1 MISAPT
7 IQEVVMD
14 KNEILRKI
22 PQVDE
27 ILKDKELV
35 SIVEKTPHDFLTN
48 CIREVIIDT
57 RANILNGIEKDIDKS
72 KLIEKIIAKVEKKS
86 KHSLRR
92 VINATGTVLHTNL
105 GRAVISKDVTTAM
118 INVAYNYS
126 NLEYDL
132 KRGERGDRQSH
143 IEKLI
148 TELTGCEAAMVVNN
162 NAAATIIV
170 LAALAFE
177 KEVII
182 SRGELIEI
190 GGSFRIPDVMSESR
204 AILKEIGTTNKT
216 KLSDYKNAFDEERT
230 AAIMKVHTSN
240 YKVVGFT
247 EGAEL
252 KDLMPLG
259 EEFGIPV
266 IYDMGNGLFVDLND
280 YGIDEP
286 TVPNLVKDGADVI
299 LFSGDKLLGGP
310 QAGIIIGKAKYINKM
325 KKHPLARAFRVD
337 KFTIAALTSTLFEY
351 YDIKRAKKNIPVLNM
366 ITSTKD
372 ELKNKAEK
380 IANDLKAKIKSKVEI
395 DVEEIKDQVG
405 GGTAPD
411 VYLDGYAVSIIK
423 KDMAAEKIEREL
435 RALDV
440 PIIVRVAHDKV
451 LVDVRTILDDDV
463 DILID
468 ELVKILD

>member
-1 MISAPT
+1 
-7 IQEVVMD
+7 MD

-27 ILKDKELV
+27 ILKDNELV

-57 RANILNGIEKDIDKS
+57 RANILNGIEKDIDKGD
-72 KLIEKIIAKVEKKS
+72 LIKKIISKVEKKS

-92 VINATGTVLHTNL
+92 LINATGTVLHTNL
-105 GRAVISKDVTTAM
+105 GRAVISKHATTAM
-118 INVAYNYS
+118 IDVAYNYS

-148 TELTGCEAAMVVNN
+148 TELTGCEAALVVNN
-162 NAAATIIV
+162 NAAATIII
-170 LAALAFE
+170 LAALACG

-190 GGSFRIPDVMSESR
+190 GGSFRIPDVMAESR

-216 KLSDYKNAFDEERT
+216 KISDYKNAFDEEKT

-247 EGAEL
+247 ETVEL
-252 KDLMPLG
+252 NELMPLG
-259 EEFGIPV
+259 GELNIPV
-266 IYDMGNGLFVDLND
+266 IYDMGNGLFVDLNE

-286 TVPNLVKDGADVI
+286 TVPNLVKEGADVI

-337 KFTIAALTSTLFEY
+337 KFTIAALASTLFEY
-351 YDIKRAKKNIPVLNM
+351 YDVKRAKKNVPVLNM
-366 ITSTKD
+366 ITASKD
-372 ELKNKAEK
+372 ELRDKAER
-380 IANDLKAKIKSKVEI
+380 IANGLKSKCKAEI
-395 DVEEIKDQVG
+395 DIEDIKDQVG

-423 KDMAAEKIEREL
+423 KDKAAEKIEREL
-435 RALDV
+435 RELDV
-440 PIIVRVAHDKV
+440 PIIVRVAHDKI
-451 LVDVRTILDDDV
+451 LVDVRTILEE
-463 DILID
+463 DIDLLVS
-468 ELVKILD
+468 ELCRILS